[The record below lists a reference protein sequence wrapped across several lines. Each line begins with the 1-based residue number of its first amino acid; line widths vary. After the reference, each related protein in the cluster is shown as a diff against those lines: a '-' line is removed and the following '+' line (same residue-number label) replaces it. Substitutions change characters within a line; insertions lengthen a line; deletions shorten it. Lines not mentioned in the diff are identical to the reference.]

1 MIKKVVLV
9 VFFILV
15 IFICVMAL
23 QNDPGSIIAK
33 LPAEP
38 FKEGATTLY
47 YRVYLF
53 GVLPVGDAVIED
65 SGIKKIDKKNL
76 YCLKARAKSSSLISK
91 IYPFEVS
98 LESFLDQATMLPV
111 SFLQKIKTKQKELAK
126 EVSYDQKNNIMQIL
140 EVKRSILPETYEPLS
155 AIWKLR
161 TIDFSLQ
168 KEVELNINTNQKNYT
183 LAVAATQ
190 AHLRLKGLTTPIVRL
205 KSKIFRRDKNPYHQS
220 KVDIIF
226 MDNPNKTPIYIKVFA
241 SGMLITV
248 RLTDIR

>member
-38 FKEGATTLY
+38 FKEGDVKVEVSLDVDNFPTDPALEQ
-47 YRVYLF
+47 RLIQAAF
-53 GVLPVGDAVIED
+53 DA
-65 SGIKKIDKKNL
+65 GIKKIDKKNL
-76 YCLKARAKSSSLISK
+76 YCLKARAKSSSLVSK

-161 TIDFSLQ
+161 TTRKSL
-168 KEVELNINTNQKNYT
+168 
-183 LAVAATQ
+183 ATK
-190 AHLRLKGLTTPIVRL
+190 H
-205 KSKIFRRDKNPYHQS
+205 
-220 KVDIIF
+220 
-226 MDNPNKTPIYIKVFA
+226 
-241 SGMLITV
+241 
-248 RLTDIR
+248 